1 MIRKPNIQG
10 RFYLSQNE
18 EDTIYLDNCRVPQ
31 HHIEGIR
38 FLYKQFK
45 RKRNG
50 VIINDPLGFGRNI
63 QITLFLKAV
72 HPLLSRPVLILC
84 EEGSENDWYERFF
97 TWTDLSD
104 DVVIETKNPMLKK
117 AVIINTMVNLHLF
130 CARDWSII
138 IVDGDKVTSTNPL
151 LKLPLRSSFKIWNT
165 QINLKE
171 NLDRFE
177 EVYKW
182 MYPQES
188 FDKNYFIAN
197 PDSAVDVIEKSILLD
212 SFLEDILIR
221 REDLNS
227 SFEKYQREVMMPPP
241 KTTTIMPSIHPTLN
255 SPNTTITPV
264 VGPAPPP
271 PPPAPTPTVII
282 TKKNKDATGTKI
294 KRSKTKIDADTANK
308 PYEPILPITTSITK
322 VVSETPKTFETF
334 DTNEDFSIE
343 NYKRKSKDNIV
354 NNDKPIQIIE
364 IDNRCDMKSYY
375 EQGAESK
382 SADKLEEMD
391 TLVFGH
397 DTFISKVSDHY
408 KPGHAASDK
417 KETEPHTI
425 LTCKPIGEQST
436 HKLYTDNKIC
446 SSTVTSSSRKIY
458 DPSHHDPER
467 DKKNDRASLLARDVD
482 TAKVNLEE
490 LNKEMRDLGT
500 RDNPDKVSKRQKTDS
515 APKSVITFEQY
526 KTKSSLSNTQVS
538 ASGILGS
545 GTEQVTNSLKR
556 NNIDDKMKECEEK
569 VSKKFKGS
577 FLDSL
582 F

>member
-72 HPLLSRPVLILC
+72 HPLLSRPILILC

-130 CARDWSII
+130 CNRDWSII

-165 QINLKE
+165 QVNLKE

-182 MYPQES
+182 MYPQEI

-212 SFLEDILIR
+212 SFLEDILLR

-227 SFEKYQREVMMPPP
+227 SFEKYQREIMMPPP
-241 KTTTIMPSIHPTLN
+241 KTTSLMPSILPTFN
-255 SPNTTITPV
+255 TPNTTITPV
-264 VGPAPPP
+264 LGPAPPP
-271 PPPAPTPTVII
+271 PPPAPAPTVTI

-294 KRSKTKIDADTANK
+294 KRSKTRIDAEATNK
-308 PYEPILPITTSITK
+308 PYEPVLPITTSITK
-322 VVSETPKTFETF
+322 VIAESSKNYDAF
-334 DTNEDFSIE
+334 DCNEDFSIE
-343 NYKRKSKDNIV
+343 NYKRKTKDSADV
-354 NNDKPIQIIE
+354 NKDKPIQIIE
-364 IDNRCDMKSYY
+364 IDNRCDMR
-375 EQGAESK
+375 AESK
-382 SADKLEEMD
+382 STDKLEEMD

-408 KPGHAASDK
+408 KPGHTSSDK

-425 LTCKPIGEQST
+425 LTCKPIGEPST
-436 HKLYTDNKIC
+436 HKLYTDNKTC
-446 SSTVTSSSRKIY
+446 SSTVTSSSRKVY
-458 DPSHHDPER
+458 EAAHSDPER
-467 DKKNDRASLLARDVD
+467 DKKNDRTSLSARDVD
-482 TAKVNLEE
+482 TARVNLEE

-500 RDNPDKVSKRQKTDS
+500 RDNPDKVVKRQKIDS
-515 APKSVITFEQY
+515 APKTVITFEQY
-526 KTKSSLSNTQVS
+526 KAKSSLSNKQ
-538 ASGILGS
+538 ASGSGTK

-556 NNIDDKMKECEEK
+556 NNIDDKLKECEEK